1 MRFIL
6 TIEDTHQGVL
16 ASLEYEPN
24 EVTNSPD
31 SLAMHCMHTATV
43 PLLDLQKAGLLT
55 VAGDLEVARRVDG

>member
-24 EVTNSPD
+24 EMTNSAD
-31 SLAMHCMHTATV
+31 SLSMHCMCTAV
-43 PLLDLQKAGLLT
+43 LPLLDLQRSGLLA